1 LCVGLAL
8 SPSLGTALGTSLG
21 PGFAIGMAAGM
32 STILATALGTADTA
46 FAQRAPA
53 QTSPAQ
59 TPAQPWIIN
68 DEEVQPP
75 PAAEQQPAG
84 QPPAKPTR
92 TRGQKPASAFEHDPD
107 LDAADQL
114 SPSQVMQQPIPDA
127 VAMPSGG
134 GSGGGRSRS
143 ASRSSDVIAEP
154 GAVVRSARPAKT
166 HIIACSGVF
175 GRDSSHAKL
184 AAAFQARN
192 VGYAQ
197 VDASTG
203 GKVWASVL
211 YSKDPKQR
219 LEVWWS
225 QPAARS
231 DTHLIVING
240 QSDWIAP
247 RDLHLGL
254 TLAELEKL
262 NGKPFKLIGF
272 DKDGV
277 AAVTDWDGGA
287 LAAIGGGCKVGVSLR
302 ADPHTARATLAE
314 LPADRSFGSADAALR
329 AAGPTVSEILLAY

>member
-1 LCVGLAL
+1 MRRRWIGAALRIGLA
-8 SPSLGTALGTSLG
+8 PRTGLGIRRGARVGTG
-21 PGFAIGMAAGM
+21 FGADRRAGFAAGLA
-32 STILATALGTADTA
+32 TILGAALLTADTA
-46 FAQRAPA
+46 SAQGLPA
-53 QTSPAQ
+53 QPP
-59 TPAQPWIIN
+59 PAQPWIIN
-68 DEEVQPP
+68 DEVQPP
-75 PAAEQQPAG
+75 PAEQA
-84 QPPAKPTR
+84 PPKPTR
-92 TRGQKPASAFEHDPD
+92 TRGQKPSAFEHDPD

-114 SPSQVMQQPIPDA
+114 SPAQVQQQIPDA

-134 GSGGGRSRS
+134 SHTR
-143 ASRSSDVIAEP
+143 AAARSSDVVLEP
-154 GAVVRSARPAKT
+154 GAVVRSARPAKA

-184 AAAFQARN
+184 ATAFQSRN
-192 VGYAQ
+192 LTYAQ

-211 YSKDPKQR
+211 YGKDPKQR

-247 RDLHLGL
+247 GDLHLGL

-272 DKDGV
+272 DKDGI
-277 AAVTDWDGGA
+277 AAVTDWDGGT
-287 LAAIGGGCKVGVSLR
+287 LAAIVGGCKIGVSLR
-302 ADPHTARATLAE
+302 ADPHTPRSALAD
-314 LPADRSFGSADAALR
+314 LPADRGFGSADAALR
-329 AAGPTVSEILLAY
+329 AAGPTVSEILVAY

>member
-1 LCVGLAL
+1 MRRRWIGAVLRAGLAL
-8 SPSLGTALGTSLG
+8 STGIGIRRGTGFGIGLGASVDAV
-21 PGFAIGMAAGM
+21 FA
-32 STILATALGTADTA
+32 TVFATALGTALVAADA
-46 FAQRAPA
+46 ASAQNLPA
-53 QTSPAQ
+53 QPP
-59 TPAQPWIIN
+59 PAQPWIIN
-68 DEEVQPP
+68 DEVQPP
-75 PAAEQQPAG
+75 PAEQPS
-84 QPPAKPTR
+84 PKPTR
-92 TRGQKPASAFEHDPD
+92 THGQKPASAFEHDPD

-114 SPSQVMQQPIPDA
+114 SPAQVQQPIPDA
-127 VAMPSGG
+127 VAMPGG
-134 GSGGGRSRS
+134 GSHTRAAARG
-143 ASRSSDVIAEP
+143 SDVVLEP
-154 GAVVRSARPAKT
+154 GAVVRSARSAKA

-184 AAAFQARN
+184 VTAFQARN
-192 VGYAQ
+192 LAYAQ

-211 YSKDPKQR
+211 YGKDPKQR

-247 RDLHLGL
+247 GDLHLGL

-277 AAVTDWDGGA
+277 TAVTDWDGGT
-287 LAAIGGGCKVGVSLR
+287 LSTIVGGCKVGVSLR
-302 ADPHTARATLAE
+302 ADPRTPRSTLAD

-329 AAGPTVSEILLAY
+329 SVNPTVSEILVAY